1 MPSSTTIF
9 IKSLNKKNGNYR
21 RVSILGDNQ
30 KLEWKQTNEGL
41 VVTLA
46 TPIKNKN
53 GFTIKF
59 EK

>member
-1 MPSSTTIF
+1 
-9 IKSLNKKNGNYR
+9 LNKKNGNYR